1 MFFPSNPRV
10 QTRLARACY
19 AGTHNVTMQIAD
31 GPRQKCLLARFAV
44 GAAPEAADFNYES
57 SATDRR
63 ARASERASV
72 SLGLA
77 GSSFEIR

>member
-1 MFFPSNPRV
+1 MC
-10 QTRLARACY
+10 LAHACC

-44 GAAPEAADFNYES
+44 GTTPEAADFNYES
-57 SATDRR
+57 SAADRR
-63 ARASERASV
+63 ARASERAFLS
-72 SLGLA
+72 SYLA